1 MDCSI
6 CHQKIKIATF
16 LAICIISIA
25 CFGQTDTTKQIKD
38 SLPSNNVVTASPVLS
53 DQKHDSIQPLTKA
66 DTSRPQNVIAPE
78 PVQPTP
84 ENPNKPAITPK
95 LGNIQAAADTMRLD
109 TIIKKS
115 GGKMRVKI
123 EGKNLF
129 EILFKMPGQKITKK
143 MSTSSIREIRYANGK
158 IEVLD
163 NNPEKRPKDWIP
175 PVSEV
180 EYSKITIAKDE
191 SEIGTLIEMGKLEA
205 IYESKKMMTE
215 NSFLEKNAL
224 IILRKK
230 AVALKATTI
239 LVTFKEITRQYGE
252 YPSITMKATAYGSGN
267 PPSEE

>member
-1 MDCSI
+1 MDCPNYLRNIRIASLFGLSLI
-6 CHQKIKIATF
+6 SLVSFAQTDSTKQTPDTINQKSKVLVTPQSSDTAVKVVATDSTKIKPQTE
-16 LAICIISIA
+16 IIKPAEKTQENKS
-25 CFGQTDTTKQIKD
+25 
-38 SLPSNNVVTASPVLS
+38 ASPA
-53 DQKHDSIQPLTKA
+53 KIA
-66 DTSRPQNVIAPE
+66 RPS
-78 PVQPTP
+78 
-84 ENPNKPAITPK
+84 ITP
-95 LGNIQAAADTMRLD
+95 DTMRLD
-109 TIIKKS
+109 TIIKKT
-115 GGKMRVKI
+115 GGKMKVKV

-180 EYSKITIAKDE
+180 EYSKIIIAKDE
-191 SEIGTLIEMGKLEA
+191 SATNSLIEMGDLEA

-239 LVTFKEITRQYGE
+239 LVTFKEVTRQYGE
-252 YPSITMKATAYGSGN
+252 FPFITMKATAYGTGN